1 MIAIEVPSRIVT
13 RVIGKAGRMLA
24 ALPDFDN
31 VEEAEAVA
39 IAAIVIVFLVV
50 GKREK
55 IDCLKND
62 LMGIS

>member
-50 GKREK
+50 GKRET